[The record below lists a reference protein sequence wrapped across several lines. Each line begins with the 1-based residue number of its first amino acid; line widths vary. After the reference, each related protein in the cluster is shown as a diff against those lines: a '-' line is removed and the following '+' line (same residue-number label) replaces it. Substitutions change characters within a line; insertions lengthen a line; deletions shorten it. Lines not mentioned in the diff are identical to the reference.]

1 MLSMLSILKLF
12 ITLGIFLKYNSEN
25 KINKKR
31 TSPYED
37 AYQLTRVN
45 FVGFQ
50 HLNILNKWKKL
61 CCKLIFIHN
70 KAKKCIQKC

>member
-50 HLNILNKWKKL
+50 HLNILNK
-61 CCKLIFIHN
+61 
-70 KAKKCIQKC
+70 